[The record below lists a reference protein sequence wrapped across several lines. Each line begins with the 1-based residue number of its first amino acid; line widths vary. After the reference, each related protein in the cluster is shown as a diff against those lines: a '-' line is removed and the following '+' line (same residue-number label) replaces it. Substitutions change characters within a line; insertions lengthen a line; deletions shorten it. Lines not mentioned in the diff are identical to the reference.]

1 MNDEPEYILTNN
13 TLYKYDES
21 DGEHWPVFKA
31 PLSPYLITK
40 ERAIELYEHS
50 LAVKEETQCTQD

>member
-1 MNDEPEYILTNN
+1 MNNDSEYITQNGY
-13 TLYKYDES
+13 LYKYDENKR
-21 DGEHWPVFKA
+21 GYIPVLKI
-31 PLSPYLITK
+31 PLSDFSISK